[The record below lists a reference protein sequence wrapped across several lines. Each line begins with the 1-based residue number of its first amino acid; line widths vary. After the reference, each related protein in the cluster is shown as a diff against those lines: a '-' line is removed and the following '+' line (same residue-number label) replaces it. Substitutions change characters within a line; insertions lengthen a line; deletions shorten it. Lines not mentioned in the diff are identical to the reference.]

1 MKLTGAKLY
10 GSASADTPANTV
22 TGTYYLY
29 DGENIEGRY
38 RITTSKDRCGKEPIG
53 ENVTGYIDAA
63 IVKPK
68 GGKLIQWKVVGII
81 IHL

>member
-1 MKLTGAKLY
+1 MKLTNVKLY
-10 GSASADTPANTV
+10 SSAFADMPANTV

-29 DGENIEGRY
+29 DGENISGRY

-63 IVKPK
+63 FVKA
-68 GGKLIQWKVVGII
+68 
-81 IHL
+81 